1 MDVRGLEMTE
11 VKMELTGAGGAR
23 VEGEP
28 KLMGRALPAALQM
41 LCMSR
46 SSCILSVTAEEGAAT
61 IAIADGKIAWATAA
75 SSQRLGD
82 LLVEKGFVEREV
94 LESVV
99 SMQKRKRTRNP
110 ICTILC
116 ELGLVSPEVARAEI
130 EGQTTDVV
138 LQVLDWGSGT
148 MRVEPYEPDVSEN
161 AISVDQ
167 EVETLLVRV
176 ALLREG
182 FGPATREAT
191 FDGAIIVQ

>member
-1 MDVRGLEMTE
+1 M
-11 VKMELTGAGGAR
+11 
-23 VEGEP
+23 
-28 KLMGRALPAALQM
+28 
-41 LCMSR
+41 
-46 SSCILSVTAEEGAAT
+46 SVTTERGTAT
-61 IAIADGKIAWATAA
+61 IALAEGKIAWAT
-75 SSQRLGD
+75 SDSIQRLGD
-82 LLVEKGFVEREV
+82 LLVEKSFVERDV
-94 LESVV
+94 LENVV

-138 LQVLDWGSGT
+138 LAALDWGRGT
-148 MRVEPYEPDVSEN
+148 FRVEPYEPDVSEN

-167 EVETLLVRV
+167 EVETLLVRT